1 VNEPTAYGAH
11 ERFTVAG
18 RRVVVTGAAHGLGLG
33 VVTAFAAAGA
43 TVAALDIDT
52 EALERF
58 DGDET
63 VHPFAVDTGD
73 DGSVTGAVAAAAERI
88 GGIDAVVN
96 CAAIY
101 PTAPLAT
108 AGSAHL
114 MDVVNINVAGYLRTV
129 RAAHPW
135 LTASAHA
142 RVVNFASITFYL
154 GFPDGLGAYI
164 ATKGAVVGLTRA
176 LARELGPAGIGV
188 NAVAPGAF
196 PTRAEN
202 IIEDRPAFDET
213 IMSSQCLKRRG
224 TVDDIACAV
233 LFLTSEAS
241 SFITGQTLVVDG
253 GWVFN

>member
-1 VNEPTAYGAH
+1 MTEPTAHGAH

-33 VVTAFAAAGA
+33 VVTAFSGAGA
-43 TVAALDIDT
+43 SVAALDIDAG
-52 EALERF
+52 ALDRF
-58 DGDET
+58 DADAA
-63 VHPFAVDTGD
+63 VHPVAVDTAD
-73 DGSVTGAVAAAAERI
+73 DASVAGAIAEAAERL

-96 CAAIY
+96 CAAVY
-101 PTAPLAT
+101 PTAPLVGAT
-108 AGSAHL
+108 HL
-114 MDVVNINVAGYLRTV
+114 MEVVNVNVAGYLRTV
-129 RAAHPW
+129 QAAHPW
-135 LTASAHA
+135 LAASGHA

-188 NAVAPGAF
+188 NAIAPGAF

-202 IIEDRPAFDET
+202 IIPDRAAYDEV

-224 TVDDIACAV
+224 TVDDIAAAV
-233 LFLTSEAS
+233 LFLTSDAS